1 MKTRLAR
8 VSCPAPSRP
17 AQSNLRVSRRL
28 GLLPTVWLLAVQA
41 DGKVLVGGDFTRFG
55 GQPRNRLARLSLPEA
70 ALQHLSVRPDR
81 NSLTWQRSGAGPEL
95 ERVWFEQSPD
105 GVAYAP
111 LGEAE
116 RIPGGWTLD
125 GLALPQNQS
134 LRLRAR
140 GISRGGVYNGSGSL
154 IESVLWFHARNVHE
168 VTLNASGSGMA
179 TPPTQTVNDGEDATI
194 TLTPDANHHVDAVTG
209 DTCAPIDNGDG
220 TWTAANI
227 TAACTVTASFV
238 QNAAAGITAQGGDGQ
253 SSPVLAAFADALA
266 VRVADAADVPLA
278 GITVSFAAPGSGASA
293 TLSTPTAIT
302 DASGIASIT
311 ATANGEAG
319 SYAVTASVAG
329 VAAPASFA
337 LTNTPFSTTLTL
349 TASPAM
355 LPPGGTATL
364 SATVTGEGS
373 LIPGGT
379 VDFYVDGGLVCAAV
393 PVDAAGIATCEAGP
407 FPAGAYTVS
416 ASYSGDA
423 AHAPATS
430 GAGIGF
436 GVSAP
441 AMVPVNG
448 PWALALLIALLAL
461 FGTALMRR
469 A

>member
-1 MKTRLAR
+1 MNHGAAASFT
-8 VSCPAPSRP
+8 VTPA
-17 AQSNLRVSRRL
+17 A
-28 GLLPTVWLLAVQA
+28 GYHAV
-41 DGKVLVGGDFTRFG
+41 
-55 GQPRNRLARLSLPEA
+55 LS
-70 ALQHLSVRPDR
+70 
-81 NSLTWQRSGAGPEL
+81 
-95 ERVWFEQSPD
+95 
-105 GVAYAP
+105 
-111 LGEAE
+111 
-116 RIPGGWTLD
+116 
-125 GLALPQNQS
+125 
-134 LRLRAR
+134 
-140 GISRGGVYNGSGSL
+140 
-154 IESVLWFHARNVHE
+154 
-168 VTLNASGSGMA
+168 
-179 TPPTQTVNDGEDATI
+179 
-194 TLTPDANHHVDAVTG
+194 G
-209 DTCAPIDNGDG
+209 DTCTPTNNGDG

-227 TAACTVTASFV
+227 TAACAVTASFM

-253 SSPVLAAFADALA
+253 STPVLAAFTDALA

-379 VDFYVDGGLVCAAV
+379 VDLYVDGDLVCAAV
-393 PVDAAGIATCEAGP
+393 PVDGAGIAICEAGP

-436 GVSAP
+436 GVSVSVP

-448 PWALALLIALLAL
+448 PWALALLIALMAL